1 MKKIPKR
8 EELNKRK
15 KKDRRLNRR
24 KRECKDEKDTL
35 ERRTE

>member
-1 MKKIPKR
+1 MKKIPQR

-24 KRECKDEKDTL
+24 KREYQCKDEKDI
-35 ERRTE
+35 